1 MTKETI
7 KEEFNKKELGVLQKY
22 MFERASKIKGTY
34 TFEDIV
40 IAWDKITSNE
50 DLNTAS
56 EEKNRFGAN
65 LIFVINYNEDG
76 SVFSDRGETYRKW
89 KILTE
94 DYIKERE
101 YQLKGMIISRKAD
114 NTDNRREQLQL
125 RQLSYE
131 YSNLSQEYNEIKYKL
146 GRK

>member
-7 KEEFNKKELGVLQKY
+7 KEELKKRELEILQDYIFK
-22 MFERASKIKGTY
+22 RASNIKGTY

-50 DLNTAS
+50 DLNTLS
-56 EEKNRFGAN
+56 EEKKQFGAN
-65 LIFVINYNEDG
+65 LIFAIDYKEDG

-94 DYIKERE
+94 DHIKERE

-131 YSNLSQEYNEIKYKL
+131 YSNLSQEYNEVTYKL